1 MERQEHRA
9 VAEAARAHERF
20 LWGLCYR
27 MTGVAADADD
37 LVQETYAR
45 ALATPPER
53 KASLRPWLTR
63 VAVNL
68 ARDHLRRRRRE
79 RYVGPWL
86 PSPLDTGGAST
97 DPGSEGAQG
106 LDLPPGVEARLPG
119 GGSTE
124 GRYELLESVSYA
136 FLLALEALAPK
147 QRAVLL
153 LRDVF
158 DYSVREVAEALRRSE
173 VNGKVV
179 HHRARAAMAEYDR
192 ARCIPTRELQ
202 ERTRLALEGFLSALL
217 SGDVAAAE
225 ALLSS
230 DVRAVTDGG
239 GQVRAAR
246 VLVVGAKRVL
256 TFLQRLVELRG
267 PPAAAEIQMLNGLP
281 ALVAVY
287 AAAED
292 PMLASRAVVRI
303 ELGEDGRITQ
313 VHSVLTDRKLSGLRL
328 PPRV

>member
-1 MERQEHRA
+1 MEGQGHGA
-9 VAEAARAHERF
+9 VAEAAREHERF

-45 ALATPPER
+45 ALAAPPEQR
-53 KASLRPWLTR
+53 EALRPWLTR

-68 ARDHLRRRRRE
+68 ARDHLRRRKRE
-79 RYVGPWL
+79 AYVGPWL
-86 PSPLDTGGAST
+86 PSPLDTGDTGDTEA
-97 DPGSEGAQG
+97 
-106 LDLPPGVEARLPG
+106 PPGVEARLPG

-158 DYSVREVAEALRRSE
+158 DYSVREVAEALGMSE
-173 VNGKVV
+173 ANVKVV

-192 ARCIPTRELQ
+192 ARCVPTRELQ
-202 ERTRLALEGFLSALL
+202 ARTRAALEGFMGALL

-225 ALLSS
+225 ALLSD
-230 DVRAVTDGG
+230 DVRALTDGG
-239 GQVRAAR
+239 GQVRAAH
-246 VLVVGAKRVL
+246 VPVVGAKRVL
-256 TFLQRLVELRG
+256 TFLLRLMELRG
-267 PPAAAEIQMLNGLP
+267 PPVAVELQMLNGLP
-281 ALVAVY
+281 ALVSVFAD
-287 AAAED
+287 AAD
-292 PMLASRAVVRI
+292 PLFASRAVVRV
-303 ELGEDGRITQ
+303 ELGADGRISQLHT
-313 VHSVLTDRKLSGLRL
+313 VLTDRKLAGVRL
-328 PPRV
+328 PARP

>member
-1 MERQEHRA
+1 MESPGHSA
-9 VAEAARAHERF
+9 VAEAAREHERF

-53 KASLRPWLTR
+53 KESLRPWLTR

-79 RYVGPWL
+79 GYVGPWL
-86 PSPLDTGGAST
+86 PSPLETGDAST
-97 DPGSEGAQG
+97 EASPG
-106 LDLPPGVEARLPG
+106 LDMPPGVEARLPG

-136 FLLALEALAPK
+136 FLLALEVLAPK

-158 DYSVREVAEALRRSE
+158 DYSVREVAEALNMSE
-173 VNGKVV
+173 VNVKVV
-179 HHRARAAMAEYDR
+179 HHRARSAMAEYDR
-192 ARCIPTRELQ
+192 ARCIPTKELQ
-202 ERTRLALEGFLSALL
+202 ERTRVALEGFMSALL
-217 SGDVAAAE
+217 TGDVAAAE

-230 DVRAVTDGG
+230 DVRAVSDGG
-239 GQVRAAR
+239 GQVRAAQ
-246 VLVVGAKRVL
+246 VPLVGVKRVL

-267 PPAAAEIQMLNGLP
+267 APEAVEVQMLNGLP
-281 ALVAVY
+281 ALVAVF

-292 PMLASRAVVRI
+292 PMLASRAVVRV
-303 ELGEDGRITQ
+303 ELGEDGRIAH
-313 VHSVLTDRKLSGLRL
+313 VHSVLPDRKLSRLRL
-328 PPRV
+328 PSPA

>member
-1 MERQEHRA
+1 MEGQGHGA
-9 VAEAARAHERF
+9 LAEAAREHERF

-45 ALATPPER
+45 ALASPPEQR
-53 KASLRPWLTR
+53 EELRPWLTR

-68 ARDHLRRRRRE
+68 ARDHLRRRKRE
-79 RYVGPWL
+79 GYVGPWL
-86 PSPLDTGGAST
+86 PSPLDTSDAGGAEAFAE
-97 DPGSEGAQG
+97 P
-106 LDLPPGVEARLPG
+106 LDVPPGVEARLPG

-158 DYSVREVAEALRRSE
+158 DYSVREVAEALSMSE
-173 VNGKVV
+173 ANVKVV

-192 ARCIPTRELQ
+192 ARCVPTRELQ
-202 ERTRLALEGFLSALL
+202 ARTRAALEGFMGALL

-225 ALLSS
+225 AMLSE
-230 DVRAVTDGG
+230 DVRALTDGG
-239 GQVRAAR
+239 GQVRAAH
-246 VLVVGAKRVL
+246 VPVVGVKRVMN
-256 TFLQRLVELRG
+256 FLRRLLELRG
-267 PPAAAEIQMLNGLP
+267 PPTAVEVQTLNGLP
-281 ALVAVY
+281 ALVSLFPPV
-287 AAAED
+287 AED
-292 PMLASRAVVRI
+292 PMLASRSVLRV
-303 ELGEDGRITQ
+303 ELGADGRITQ
-313 VHSVLTDRKLSGLRL
+313 LHAILADRKLEGVRL
-328 PPRV
+328 PEVP

>member
-1 MERQEHRA
+1 MEWQGHGA
-9 VAEAARAHERF
+9 VEEAAREHERF

-37 LVQETYAR
+37 LVQETFAR
-45 ALATPPER
+45 ALASPPEHQE
-53 KASLRPWLTR
+53 SLRPWLTR

-79 RYVGPWL
+79 GYVGPWL
-86 PSPLDTGGAST
+86 PSPLDTGDATAPEAST
-97 DPGSEGAQG
+97 E
-106 LDLPPGVEARLPG
+106 LDAPPGVEARLPG

-158 DYSVREVAEALRRSE
+158 DYSVREVAEALNMSE
-173 VNGKVV
+173 VNVKVV
-179 HHRARAAMAEYDR
+179 HHRARAAMEAYDR
-192 ARCIPTRELQ
+192 ARCVPTRALQ
-202 ERTRLALEGFLSALL
+202 ERARAALEGFMGALL

-230 DVRAVTDGG
+230 DVRALTDGG
-239 GQVRAAR
+239 GQVRAAH
-246 VLVVGAKRVL
+246 VPVVGAKRVL
-256 TFLQRLVELRG
+256 TFLQRLMELRG
-267 PPAAAEIQMLNGLP
+267 APVAFEIQMLNGLP
-281 ALVAVY
+281 ALVFAF
-287 AAAED
+287 AEAED
-292 PMLASRAVVRI
+292 PMYASHAVMRVDVD
-303 ELGEDGRITQ
+303 GDGRITRI
-313 VHSVLTDRKLSGLRL
+313 HSVLTDRKLAGLRL
-328 PPRV
+328 PTPA

>member
-1 MERQEHRA
+1 MEGQGHDA
-9 VAEAARAHERF
+9 VAEAAREHERF

-45 ALATPPER
+45 ALTTLPER
-53 KASLRPWLTR
+53 KESLRPWLTR

-79 RYVGPWL
+79 SYVGPWL
-86 PSPLDTGGAST
+86 PSPLETGDAATDAS
-97 DPGSEGAQG
+97 QG
-106 LDLPPGVEARLPG
+106 LDMPPGVEARLPG

-158 DYSVREVAEALRRSE
+158 DYSVREVAEALNMSE
-173 VNGKVV
+173 VNVKVV

-192 ARCIPTRELQ
+192 ERCVPTRELQ
-202 ERTRLALEGFLSALL
+202 ERNRVALEGFMSALL

-225 ALLSS
+225 ALLSA
-230 DVRAVTDGG
+230 DVRLLSDGG
-239 GQVRAAR
+239 GQVRAAH
-246 VLVVGAKRVL
+246 VPVVGVKRVL
-256 TFLQRLVELRG
+256 TFLQRLVVLRG
-267 PPAAAEIQMLNGLP
+267 PPAAVEVQMLNGLP

-287 AAAED
+287 APDPKD
-292 PMLASRAVVRI
+292 PMLALHAVVRVDV
-303 ELGEDGRITQ
+303 GADGRITEL
-313 VHSVLTDRKLSGLRL
+313 HSVLTDRKLAGLRL
-328 PPRV
+328 PSPA